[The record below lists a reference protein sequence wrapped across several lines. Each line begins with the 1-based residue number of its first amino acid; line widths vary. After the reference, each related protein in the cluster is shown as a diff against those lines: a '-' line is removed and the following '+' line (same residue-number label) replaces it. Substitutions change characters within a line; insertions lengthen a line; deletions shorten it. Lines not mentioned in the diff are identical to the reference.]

1 MRVCAKCSR
10 VASGAVKHWDE
21 VGCMNDD
28 ELESQLSAMFD
39 GELSAAECELLA
51 RRLSRDEHLRH
62 RWSSY
67 ALIGAV
73 LRNEPLPVRQ
83 ALGGRPV
90 ADLAARVT
98 AALEAG
104 AVGGDVADVAEG
116 ASSNGVAVRA
126 AAPRSALRWRRWAWP
141 VGGVATAA
149 AVAFVAISLVRVS
162 QPDDGFVADRL
173 ATPGVANAAE
183 DEVVIAGG
191 AAPRMLASAV
201 PRATGSSTN
210 LSSGVALDAARPGG
224 SGEPESYVV
233 PVMQSRPGSAPTA
246 QLVNYFVAHGE
257 VAAPLARRSALAA
270 LVAGESTPVV
280 TVSADEEQ
288 TRR

>member
-1 MRVCAKCSR
+1 
-10 VASGAVKHWDE
+10 
-21 VGCMNDD
+21 MNDD

-39 GELSAAECELLA
+39 GELPAAECELLA
-51 RRLSRDEHLRH
+51 RRLSRDENLRH

-83 ALGGRPV
+83 ALAGRPV

-104 AVGGDVADVAEG
+104 ATSVDVGDVAPSGTV
-116 ASSNGVAVRA
+116 SRRTA
-126 AAPRSALRWRRWAWP
+126 AARRAVRWRRWAWP
-141 VGGVATAA
+141 AGGVATAA
-149 AVAFVAISLVRVS
+149 AVAFAARSLIRVS
-162 QPDDGFVADRL
+162 QPDDGFVTDRI
-173 ATPGVANAAE
+173 VAPSE

-191 AAPRMLASAV
+191 TAPRLLASAAPRTSAE
-201 PRATGSSTN
+201 
-210 LSSGVALDAARPGG
+210 SGVALDAARPGG

-233 PVMQSRPGSAPTA
+233 PVTQSRPGSAPTA

-280 TVSADEEQ
+280 TVGADEEPA
-288 TRR
+288 RR

>member
-1 MRVCAKCSR
+1 
-10 VASGAVKHWDE
+10 
-21 VGCMNDD
+21 MNDD

-104 AVGGDVADVAEG
+104 AVGGDVADVAEV

-173 ATPGVANAAE
+173 ATPGFANAAE